1 MTRFVNKTNEDS
13 FELSDRAEEENE
25 NFKSKKLTLTL
36 DPQKRKMS
44 RF

>member
-13 FELSDRAEEENE
+13 FELSDRTEEENE

-36 DPQKRKMS
+36 DPQ
-44 RF
+44 